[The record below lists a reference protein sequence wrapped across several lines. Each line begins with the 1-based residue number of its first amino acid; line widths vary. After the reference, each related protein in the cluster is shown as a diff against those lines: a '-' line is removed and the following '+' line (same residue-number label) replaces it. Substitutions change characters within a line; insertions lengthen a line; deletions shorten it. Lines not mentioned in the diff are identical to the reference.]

1 MRVARQEGS
10 PAKTSRATPELLDN
24 EPATTTKPGQG
35 ISNLPGSLDQAAHA
49 QDAKATADADELA
62 TRLMDEYRCSRSR
75 EVFDELIRLT
85 RDQLMARVRS
95 RVRFLSNGVDPEE
108 LLQDTII
115 NIYRYPDRFDAS
127 RPGAFRAW
135 SSTIVDNSVRRY
147 LRNQRTG
154 VDLAYVPVEMLAQE
168 RDQGTADPARRVA
181 QDEASRQMAGTFGV
195 FLMLYLQAYESLS
208 DRERFVLHMV
218 EVNGMRYAD
227 LAEIMTIRPEALKM
241 VVFRARQ
248 RIMKRVARAVSAN

>member
-1 MRVARQEGS
+1 MTALDTS
-10 PAKTSRATPELLDN
+10 PLSRSLPKTKGTSLVR
-24 EPATTTKPGQG
+24 EPATTTRPDQG
-35 ISNLPGSLDQAAHA
+35 ISNLPGSLEHKGKDPDPDQ
-49 QDAKATADADELA
+49 LA
-62 TRLMDEYRCSRSR
+62 TTLMDDYRRSRSR
-75 EVFDELIRLT
+75 EVFDELIGLT
-85 RDQLMARVRS
+85 RDQLMARVRA
-95 RVRFLSNGVDPEE
+95 RARFLPGVDPEE
-108 LLQDTII
+108 LLQDAII

-154 VDLAYVPVEMLAQE
+154 VDLSFVPDEMLTQQPD
-168 RDQGTADPARRVA
+168 RVITDPAERAAQHEISRR
-181 QDEASRQMAGTFGV
+181 MAGTFGI

-208 DRERFVLHMV
+208 ERERFVLHMV

-248 RIMKRVARAVSAN
+248 RIMKRVSQAISAN

>member
-1 MRVARQEGS
+1 VASQEPS
-10 PAKTSRATPELLDN
+10 PATISDRAVGR
-24 EPATTTKPGQG
+24 EPATTTKPDQG
-35 ISNLPGSLDQAAHA
+35 VSNLPGSLQQTTQDGGSDCQADLDQ
-49 QDAKATADADELA
+49 LA
-62 TRLMDEYRCSRSR
+62 TTLMDDYRRSRSR
-75 EVFDELIRLT
+75 EVFDELIEVT
-85 RDQLMARVRS
+85 RGQLMARVRS
-95 RVRFLSNGVDPEE
+95 RVRFLGKGVDPEE
-108 LLQDTII
+108 LLQDAVI

-154 VDLAYVPVEMLAQE
+154 VDLAFVPVEMLAQE
-168 RDQGTADPARRVA
+168 PDRGIADPAQRVA
-181 QDEASRQMAGTFGV
+181 QQEISQQMAATFGV
-195 FLMLYLQAYESLS
+195 FLMVYLQAYESLS
-208 DRERFVLHMV
+208 QRERFVLHMV

-248 RIMKRVARAVSAN
+248 RIMKRISRVVSVG

>member
-1 MRVARQEGS
+1 VVS
-10 PAKTSRATPELLDN
+10 
-24 EPATTTKPGQG
+24 EPATTTGPDQG
-35 ISNLPGSLDQAAHA
+35 ISNLPGSLQQTTQDTGSDPKADLDQHA
-49 QDAKATADADELA
+49 T
-62 TRLMDEYRCSRSR
+62 TLMDEYRRSRSR
-75 EVFDELIRLT
+75 EVFDELIGLT

-95 RVRFLSNGVDPEE
+95 RARFLGKGVDPEE
-108 LLQDTII
+108 LLQDAII

-135 SSTIVDNSVRRY
+135 SSTIVDNSVRRH

-154 VDLAYVPVEMLAQE
+154 VDLTFVPVEMLAQE
-168 RDQGTADPARRVA
+168 RDRTNADPAQRVA
-181 QDEASRQMAGTFGV
+181 QQEISRQMAGTFGV

-208 DRERFVLHMV
+208 QRERFVLHMV

-248 RIMKRVARAVSAN
+248 RIMKCVSRVVSAN